1 MTSSGERQRGGE
13 EGKQGLVH
21 DGASGGGGLVQVGPW
36 FMAWVTRAL

>member
-21 DGASGGGGLVQVGPW
+21 DGASGGGCKWAPGLWLG
-36 FMAWVTRAL
+36 